1 MNAKAKAKA
10 KIEAP
15 KIRHVRAARGR
26 DHALVVAWADGSVAD
41 VDVTEPI
48 FRLKHFRPLRNRDR
62 FRKVRVGDWGWAVT
76 WGDGLD
82 LSHERL
88 WTLAKEQAK
97 VNMTPGALRAWL
109 RAHELDQ
116 GRFAKLL
123 GISRRSVVYYA
134 TGRQPITRLVA
145 LAMKGIEREMVKSDT
160 RSRRAS
166 RFARVRGQA
175 TVKMSTDAIMALT
188 RGES

>member
-1 MNAKAKAKA
+1 MSAKAKTKA
-10 KIEAP
+10 RIEAP
-15 KIRHVRAARGR
+15 KIRSVRAAKGR
-26 DHALVVAWADGSVAD
+26 DYALVVTWADGSVAD

-88 WTLAKEQAK
+88 WALAKAQAK
-97 VNMTPGALRAWL
+97 AEMTPSALRAWL
-109 RAHELDQ
+109 RAHKLDQ
-116 GRFAKLL
+116 GQFARLL

-134 TGRQPITRLVA
+134 TGQQPITRLVA
-145 LAMKGIEREMVKSDT
+145 LAMKGIERELKKG
-160 RSRRAS
+160 A
-166 RFARVRGQA
+166 
-175 TVKMSTDAIMALT
+175 
-188 RGES
+188 